1 MLPWKY
7 MYAVSN
13 LHSCV
18 FALSPSRRLI
28 LLALRSSRVK
38 WGRWS
43 KCSILVILLH
53 AKLSSVRRGVSRAG
67 MVDRLLQQ
75 RKRRVSELAAGRKKW
90 SGTQAK
96 KLKQA

>member
-1 MLPWKY
+1 M
-7 MYAVSN
+7 
-13 LHSCV
+13 
-18 FALSPSRRLI
+18 
-28 LLALRSSRVK
+28 
-38 WGRWS
+38 
-43 KCSILVILLH
+43 
-53 AKLSSVRRGVSRAG
+53 SRAG